1 MNTLTLVAAAPV
13 KPAKPAASDLLDRAE
28 FWWGTGGLV
37 AALVAGAV
45 VVGYV
50 DRWRKRQALAAQAE
64 SGEELTSFRAMF
76 ERGEIT
82 EAEYARLR
90 QKVAERVKAGGP
102 APVAPSA
109 DAAADPTAPAATAPT
124 PPPAP
129 RGLSGPLPDD
139 YFDDPPP
146 PPANGPPPGPKPPPA

>member
-1 MNTLTLVAAAPV
+1 MNTLSLIAAVPAQ
-13 KPAKPAASDLLDRAE
+13 PAKPAASDLFDRAE

-37 AALVAGAV
+37 VALVAGAV
-45 VVGYV
+45 VVGWV
-50 DRWRKRQALAAQAE
+50 DRWRKRQALAAGAE

-90 QKVAERVKAGGP
+90 HRVAERVKAPVKPTAGADTTLDADTP
-102 APVAPSA
+102 TPPVAPA
-109 DAAADPTAPAATAPT
+109 RPALA
-124 PPPAP
+124 
-129 RGLSGPLPDD
+129 GPLPDD

-146 PPANGPPPGPKPPPA
+146 PSPNGAPPAGPNPPPA